1 MRPLGVLDG
10 GLGRCGRVVYG
21 MRSCAAGYL
30 VSVVPSSSFSVFL
43 APAVRALC
51 PSSCRHHPPLRFSHA
66 ALCRPPG
73 SLAARTA
80 CGRVRRAP
88 LVPVFFVCR
97 RRLLRRLRARRRSP
111 CAWLL
116 VIPSSRAAPPV
127 PRHPVLDLLAR
138 RSSDRRRP
146 PIETDRPLHRHPQRH
161 PQLPP
166 PEPASPADPP
176 PQLRA
181 LLHRSPPPAAARAPA
196 CSSPFSLLLGSSLFS
211 CETMRHGATS
221 THKHRTAHSTLP
233 NAVSR
238 SRMLCASRAGSS
250 RRLLL
255 ARHNIL
261 SLHPRCSVRPAR
273 PRAALAASPVFA
285 CSGHL
290 PAPFHADSA
299 PRHTRRAAPPP
310 VIPV

>member
-1 MRPLGVLDG
+1 MRLRLRLRTNPGLRAPATTLRSSRGTGRVGVDTYLSRCRHGRASRVLRAGVLVCGRWGVLDG

-127 PRHPVLDLLAR
+127 
-138 RSSDRRRP
+138 
-146 PIETDRPLHRHPQRH
+146 RPL
-161 PQLPP
+161 
-166 PEPASPADPP
+166 DV
-176 PQLRA
+176 
-181 LLHRSPPPAAARAPA
+181 
-196 CSSPFSLLLGSSLFS
+196 CI
-211 CETMRHGATS
+211 
-221 THKHRTAHSTLP
+221 
-233 NAVSR
+233 N
-238 SRMLCASRAGSS
+238 
-250 RRLLL
+250 
-255 ARHNIL
+255 
-261 SLHPRCSVRPAR
+261 
-273 PRAALAASPVFA
+273 
-285 CSGHL
+285 
-290 PAPFHADSA
+290 
-299 PRHTRRAAPPP
+299 
-310 VIPV
+310 